1 MSLLKD
7 GTFYLGKQF
16 DPAAGKLIDE
26 RVLYNPADLTTHA
39 VVTGMTGSGKTGLCI
54 GMLEEAALEGIPAII
69 IDPKGDLTNLLL
81 HFPDLLPGDFQPW
94 IDPEA
99 ARREGKPVEQ
109 VAQETAERWKKGLE
123 EWGLTTDNIREL
135 QNAVDFSLYS
145 PGSSA
150 ALPVNILSSFE
161 APDLPWQENR
171 EILREKISTIV
182 TALLGLIGLSDID
195 PLRSREHILLS
206 NILEHAWS
214 SGGSLDLTE
223 LILQT
228 QKPPFERLGAFP
240 VNNFFPEKDRFSLA
254 MLLNNFLASP
264 SFEVWRDGQPLDI
277 GKMLYSPSGKPRH
290 SIFYLAHLNE
300 SERMFFVTLLFAS
313 IESWMRAQRGT
324 GTLRA
329 LIYMDEILGYLPPLG
344 NPPSKTI
351 MLRMLKQARAFGIG
365 LLLATQNPVDVDYKG
380 LSNAGTWMI
389 GRLQTD
395 QDKQRLLDGLD
406 SAGGGVDRAAMDRM
420 ISALGK
426 RVFVLHSVHNKK
438 PVQFQTRW
446 VMNFLAGPM
455 TRSQLPELMKLVQ
468 PVTAAVAT
476 TASQPATV
484 IERAPAAA
492 TSPATRE
499 ILSTTRPPL
508 PVGVEE
514 YFLPND
520 LPIGDALRNAGVAS
534 SASVQQTGFIYRA
547 ALLAQAG
554 INYLARKYNLEINR
568 DVCALPQEARGR
580 NIEWE
585 HFPWRSFKR
594 SEVVTSPLPGAQYSP
609 LPAWLAD
616 ARLLAGY
623 QQDFVEWVYRNATL
637 RVRANEKLKVF
648 APPEVSTAQF
658 REQCAQAARQA
669 MQADL
674 DKIESTYQKRTS
686 DLQRRIER
694 ARSDVRDKEN
704 THDQR
709 KMEELATHGQSLLNL
724 FGKRRATISSSMTK
738 RRLTSEAKD
747 RLDKA
752 KLALEQLEKEAKV
765 MDEEKAR
772 EIKAV
777 QERWA
782 DLVNEEIEI
791 PITPYKKDI
800 FVALYGIIWMPYYQI
815 NVDGQQRELPAFKTP
830 A

>member
-1 MSLLKD
+1 MSLSKD
-7 GTFYLGKQF
+7 GTFYLGRQF
-16 DPAAGKLIDE
+16 DPATGKLMDE
-26 RVLYNPADLTTHA
+26 RVLYTPADLTTHA

-54 GMLEEAALEGIPAII
+54 GLLEEAALEGIPAII

-81 HFPDLLPGDFQPW
+81 HFPNLLPADFQPW

-99 ARREGKPVEQ
+99 ARREGKPIEQ
-109 VAQETAERWKKGLE
+109 VAQETAERWQKGLAD
-123 EWGLTTDNIREL
+123 WGLTADNLREL
-135 QNAVDFSLYS
+135 HDAVDFGLYS

-182 TALLGLIGLSDID
+182 TALLGLIGLTDID
-195 PLRSREHILLS
+195 PLRSREHILLC

-240 VNNFFPEKDRFSLA
+240 VDNFFPEKERFALA

-264 SFEVWRDGQPLDI
+264 SFEIWRDGQPVDI
-277 GKMLYSPSGKPRH
+277 GKMLYSRSGKARH

-406 SAGGGVDRAAMDRM
+406 SAGGGVDRAAMDKM

-426 RVFVLHSVHNKK
+426 RVFILHSVHNKK
-438 PVQFQTRW
+438 PLQFQTRW

-455 TRSQLPELMKLVQ
+455 TRSQLPDLMKRIQ
-468 PVTAAVAT
+468 PEAATAAA
-476 TASQPATV
+476 AQPGTPV
-484 IERAPAAA
+484 ERAAAA
-492 TSPATRE
+492 AIAPVNRE

-508 PVGVEE
+508 PAGIEE

-520 LPIGDALRNAGVAS
+520 LPIGDALRRAGVPTNA
-534 SASVQQTGFIYRA
+534 AVQQSGYIYRA

-580 NIEWE
+580 SIEWE
-585 HFPWRSFKR
+585 QFPWRAFKR
-594 SEVVTSPLPGAQYSP
+594 SEVVSNPLPGAQYSA

-623 QQDFVEWVYRNATL
+623 QQDFIEWVYRNATL

-648 APPEVSTAQF
+648 APPEVTTAQF

-669 MQADL
+669 MQAEL
-674 DKIESTYQKRTS
+674 DKVEGGYQKRAG
-686 DLQRRIER
+686 DLQRKIER
-694 ARSDVRDKEN
+694 ARSDVQDKEN
-704 THDQR
+704 SHDQR
-709 KMEELATHGQSLLNL
+709 KLEELATHGQSLLNL

-752 KLALEQLEKEAKV
+752 KLALEQMENDLKDLE
-765 MDEEKAR
+765 EEKAR
-772 EIKAV
+772 ELAAI
-777 QERWA
+777 EDRWA
-782 DLVNEEIEI
+782 DLVNEETEI
-791 PITPYKKDI
+791 PISPYKKDI
-800 FVALYGIIWMPYYQI
+800 FVALYGMIWMPYYQI
-815 NVDGQQRELPAFKTP
+815 SVDGQPREIPAFQTP